1 MLTIP
6 MPQAYSQ
13 KQLKELKI
21 AKNQII
27 QPKKVA
33 KKRKRRKRKKTTQKE
48 PVKKCKFELT
58 RIGLLM
64 KYLARTEYDLLM
76 EMSKSTGATLTP
88 LLIEQVTYASDNPL
102 FKSKTFRVA
111 LLDFRVNGLKPYKL
125 DSTSEELRLIKL
137 KLQERGLS

>member
-27 QPKKVA
+27 QPKRVVKR
-33 KKRKRRKRKKTTQKE
+33 RKRRKRRKTTQKE

-64 KYLARTEYDLLM
+64 KHLARTEYDLLM

-88 LLIEQVTYASDNPL
+88 LLIEQVTYTSDNPL

-137 KLQERGLS
+137 KLQERGLA